1 MPTPATYLIP
11 EGTWGKD
18 RLDAYGLLGLDAY
31 GLLGLDVDPYE
42 RLELMRAEF
51 TDGMGRLDDALAR
64 GAEARVEDGRLVLT
78 PIEAEEQMPPQ
89 RDLNVFQ
96 R

>member
-18 RLDAYGLLGLDAY
+18 RLDAY